1 MYSRKRKFA
10 IAVLAAITLVIY
22 VPKIVFAAEEQ
33 TPVLVQIYD
42 TEVGTEAFERLVQYG
57 NGGHSTLGQALADA
71 GVTDAAPGIGLGIGS
86 GGNGYRPSVTLS
98 IWTNEKFDPEAARQ
112 AIKNLINTPSNP
124 VTTNGDCAIACD
136 GTYESDSS
144 TTTTVV
150 ESITADESTTT
161 TTTPSAQPVVESD
174 SSSQPTTEPVAESN
188 DQSST
193 PEQPAPQPTQPESSN
208 EPSVLPDTQ
217 TTSTTTTV
225 PSLVFSN
232 GYAYE
237 VQPLLSNQIV
247 TNSEIVNGKNK
258 KIISTKKNNKNKKV
272 ISTKKTITKKRIA
285 INKKPVTTRK

>member
-1 MYSRKRKFA
+1 M
-10 IAVLAAITLVIY
+10 
-22 VPKIVFAAEEQ
+22 
-33 TPVLVQIYD
+33 QIYD

-86 GGNGYRPSVTLS
+86 GGNGYRPSVTLA
-98 IWTNEKFDPEAARQ
+98 IWTNETFDPEAARQ

-150 ESITADESTTT
+150 ESTTVLESTT

-174 SSSQPTTEPVAESN
+174 SSSQPTNEPVVESN
-188 DQSST
+188 DQSSA

-237 VQPLLSNQIV
+237 VQPLISNQIV
-247 TNSEIVNGKNK
+247 TNSKIVTG
-258 KIISTKKNNKNKKV
+258 KNNKIV
-272 ISTKKTITKKRIA
+272 STKKTIVKKRIV
-285 INKKPVTTRK
+285 INKNPVTTRK

>member
-1 MYSRKRKFA
+1 MYSRKRKIA
-10 IAVLAAITLVIY
+10 IALLAAITLIIY
-22 VPKIVFAAEEQ
+22 VPKVAFAAEEQ

-71 GVTDAAPGIGLGIGS
+71 GVTDVAPGIGLGIGS
-86 GGNGYRPSVTLS
+86 GGNGYRPSVTLA
-98 IWTNEKFDPEAARQ
+98 IWTNETFDPEAARQ
-112 AIKNLINTPSNP
+112 AIKNLINTPSDP

-150 ESITADESTTT
+150 DSTTVPESTT

-174 SSSQPTTEPVAESN
+174 SSSQPTTEPVVESN

-193 PEQPAPQPTQPESSN
+193 PEQPAPQPAQPESSN

-237 VQPLLSNQIV
+237 VQPLISNQII
-247 TNSEIVNGKNK
+247 TNPKIVSGKN
-258 KIISTKKNNKNKKV
+258 NKV
-272 ISTKKTITKKRIA
+272 ISTKKTITKKRIV